1 MNIIFTEAV
10 LLRGVYQ
17 FLIFSSVIGLLAGA
31 VMILRP
37 EWIARLGNYANK
49 WVSTRKLARPLGKS
63 IEVEHWFYR
72 YNRWSGMLLIAAAV
86 YIIYMFTVQLARAS
100 LLATFVKMRII
111 QLALLE
117 PLVDT
122 LVLFFLAGALMA
134 LLIGLFLIFRP
145 SMLRDLEDDANQRI
159 SVRQTLK
166 PVEIPHDKLDQLVFR
181 HAPLTGV
188 LILGASLYT
197 LVVLVLLMNQ

>member
-1 MNIIFTEAV
+1 MGIIFTEAV

-17 FLIFSSVIGLLAGA
+17 FLIFSSVIGLLVGA

-37 EWIARLGNYANK
+37 EWLARLGSYANK
-49 WVSTRKLARPLGKS
+49 WVSTRKLARPMSKS

-72 YNRWSGMLLIAAAV
+72 YNRWSGILLIAAAV

-111 QLALLE
+111 QFALLE
-117 PLVDT
+117 PLLDT
-122 LVLFFLAGALMA
+122 LVLFFLAGAVLA
-134 LLIGLFLIFRP
+134 VLIGLFLIFRP
-145 SMLRDLEDDANQRI
+145 SLLRDLEAGANQRV
-159 SVRQTLK
+159 SVRQSLK
-166 PVEIPHDKLDQLVFR
+166 PVEIPHDKLDKLVIR
-181 HAPLTGV
+181 HTALTGV

-197 LVVLVLLMNQ
+197 LVVLVVLMNR

>member
-49 WVSTRKLARPLGKS
+49 WVSTRKLARPLGKE
-63 IEVEHWFYR
+63 IDVEHWFYR
-72 YNRWSGMLLIAAAV
+72 YNRWSGMLLIAAAA

-122 LVLFFLAGALMA
+122 LVLFFLAGALLA
-134 LLIGLFLIFRP
+134 LLVGLFLIFRP
-145 SMLRDLEDDANQRI
+145 SMLRDLEDGANQRV

-166 PVEIPHDKLDQLVFR
+166 PVEVPHDKLDQLVFR
-181 HAPLTGV
+181 YAPLTGV

-197 LVVLVLLMNQ
+197 LVVLVLLMNR

>member
-1 MNIIFTEAV
+1 MGIIFTEAV

-17 FLIFSSVIGLLAGA
+17 FLIFSSVIGLLVGA

-37 EWIARLGNYANK
+37 EWLARLGSYANK
-49 WVSTRKLARPLGKS
+49 WVSTRKFARPMSKS

-72 YNRWSGMLLIAAAV
+72 YNRWSGILLIAAAV

-111 QLALLE
+111 QFALLE
-117 PLVDT
+117 PLLDT
-122 LVLFFLAGALMA
+122 LVLFFLAGAVLA
-134 LLIGLFLIFRP
+134 VLIGLFLIFRP
-145 SMLRDLEDDANQRI
+145 SLLRDLEAGANQRV
-159 SVRQTLK
+159 SVRQSLK
-166 PVEIPHDKLDQLVFR
+166 PVEIPHDKLDKLVIR
-181 HAPLTGV
+181 HTALTGV

-197 LVVLVLLMNQ
+197 LVVLVVLMNR